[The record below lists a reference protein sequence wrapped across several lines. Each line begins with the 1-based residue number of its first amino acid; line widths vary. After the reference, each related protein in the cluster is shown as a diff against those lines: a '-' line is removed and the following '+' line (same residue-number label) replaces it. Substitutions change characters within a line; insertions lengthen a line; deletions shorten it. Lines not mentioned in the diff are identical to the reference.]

1 MRITA
6 SVVALLAL
14 AGAAHAGT
22 VQLSEFFVNPPGTD
36 NGQEFFELCGD
47 AGESLSG
54 LKLIVI
60 EGDGSGAGSIDAIL
74 DLGSFSLGSNGL
86 FLWRDS
92 SSVIDTS
99 PTAGVQGPDA
109 GTNINVADFSP
120 DIENGSNTYLLVRG
134 FSGALS
140 ADLDTDNDGI
150 LDVTPWTSVVDGV
163 SIVENDGAA
172 NIGYAAGLGFSNIG
186 GIAFTFTPDIVARG
200 TDGVWYG
207 ADVLGTNP
215 GGFYAFDATQ
225 NTIGP
230 GAENFG
236 ATPGVKNTVPAPG
249 AMALL
254 SLGGLM
260 VARRRRA

>member
-1 MRITA
+1 MARFEQRDRH
-6 SVVALLAL
+6 LAD
-14 AGAAHAGT
+14 
-22 VQLSEFFVNPPGTD
+22 P
-36 NGQEFFELCGD
+36 
-47 AGESLSG
+47 
-54 LKLIVI
+54 
-60 EGDGSGAGSIDAIL
+60 
-74 DLGSFSLGSNGL
+74 
-86 FLWRDS
+86 
-92 SSVIDTS
+92 
-99 PTAGVQGPDA
+99 GVQGPDA
-109 GTNINVADFSP
+109 GTAINVADFSP

>member
-54 LKLIVI
+54 LKLIII
-60 EGDGSGAGSIDAIL
+60 EGDGTGAGSIDAIL

-99 PTAGVQGPDA
+99 PTEYRPSPS
-109 GTNINVADFSP
+109 VA
-120 DIENGSNTYLLVRG
+120 T
-134 FSGALS
+134 
-140 ADLDTDNDGI
+140 T
-150 LDVTPWTSVVDGV
+150 
-163 SIVENDGAA
+163 
-172 NIGYAAGLGFSNIG
+172 
-186 GIAFTFTPDIVARG
+186 
-200 TDGVWYG
+200 
-207 ADVLGTNP
+207 
-215 GGFYAFDATQ
+215 
-225 NTIGP
+225 
-230 GAENFG
+230 
-236 ATPGVKNTVPAPG
+236 
-249 AMALL
+249 
-254 SLGGLM
+254 
-260 VARRRRA
+260 RR